1 MMAVGCTSVL
11 SLLSCALAL
20 VVVSF
25 SVPQT
30 SLRRSLPTSAA
41 VVWLPHRFPWGC
53 HQPAIACMLSLQIA
67 GPVSPSPTPPATPRR
82 TAAPASSYR
91 RCTWRR
97 QRQGASALSQVRSKA
112 WRFLATIP
120 RCLSDAVAMHQH
132 RPQNEATSAKFAASD
147 AATTRKMQTLED
159 RLNKTGV
166 TRTTS
171 VALYR
176 LQCLQRL
183 LQRNPGLRRIFSSC
197 LRTRQLTR
205 ACTAKFTQNTAPG
218 PRNATDNS
226 QTKESS
232 L

>member
-1 MMAVGCTSVL
+1 MHAQSSDRGTCVTEPNTTRNTPTHCRTRFKLSAMYMA
-11 SLLSCALAL
+11 
-20 VVVSF
+20 
-25 SVPQT
+25 P
-30 SLRRSLPTSAA
+30 SAA
-41 VVWLPHRFPWGC
+41 
-53 HQPAIACMLSLQIA
+53 
-67 GPVSPSPTPPATPRR
+67 
-82 TAAPASSYR
+82 
-91 RCTWRR
+91 
-97 QRQGASALSQVRSKA
+97 GASALSQVRSKA